1 MSIEIG
7 ELIIQTQVV
16 TQPSSAGLGA
26 LSRLAGGLTRDEEA
40 VVIDEIVRRVIE
52 QFRTQWRERP

>member
-16 TQPSSAGLGA
+16 TQPSSASQGA
-26 LSRLAGGLTRDEEA
+26 LSRLAGGLARDEEA

-52 QFRTQWRERP
+52 QLRMQWRGRP